1 MKTSK
6 KLKAR
11 KRAITL
17 NDIADKAGV
26 SVNTVS
32 RAIRNMPDVK
42 ETTRQTIIH
51 VAKECGYA
59 LPLQVDQRRENP
71 SIGMLIQD
79 IVNPFYAKVIQGVER
94 VLWQER
100 SSFQLG
106 CSYRQESKER
116 DLLAFFKQQQ
126 VDGLLILTVVNPEY
140 VMTFLE
146 QTKIPTVFLSQRFE
160 QYNVDYVINDNYEGA
175 SLAIDHL
182 LKLGHTRIAYI
193 MAFNTR
199 LSAHERFRGYKTT
212 LENAGLPVDN
222 RLLRFGDNTVE
233 SGYYLTKDL
242 LQSGEHFTALFTYND
257 QVALGALKA
266 IREARLR
273 VPTDISLVGYD
284 DTLFAEFFDVP
295 LTTVYQPID
304 EISSK
309 ATELLFAK
317 IQAGPAHTPQQIVL
331 KPRLIVRSSTS
342 ICPQ

>member
-1 MKTSK
+1 MQTSK
-6 KLKAR
+6 KSKIR

-42 ETTRQTIIH
+42 ETTRQTILYL
-51 VAKECGYA
+51 AKECGYA
-59 LPLQVDQRRENP
+59 LPSEISQSRKAPN
-71 SIGMLIQD
+71 IGILIQN
-79 IVNPFYAKVIQGVER
+79 ILNPFYAKVIQGVER

-100 SSFQLG
+100 ASFQLG
-106 CSYRQESKER
+106 CCYRQESKER
-116 DLLAFFKQQQ
+116 DILAFFKEQQ

-146 QTKIPTVFLSQRFE
+146 QTSIPAVFLSQRFE
-160 QYNVDYVINDNYEGA
+160 KYHVDYVINDNYEGA

-193 MAFNTR
+193 TASDTH
-199 LSAHERFRGYKTT
+199 LSAHERFRGYKTM
-212 LENAGLPVDN
+212 LENAGLSVDN

-257 QVALGALKA
+257 QVALGAFKA

-273 VPTDISLVGYD
+273 VPADISLVGYD

-309 ATELLFAK
+309 ATELLFTK
-317 IQAGPAHTPQQIVL
+317 IQAGPAHIPQQIVL
-331 KPRLIVRSSTS
+331 KPRLVVRSSTS
-342 ICPQ
+342 ICPK